1 MEQAIQSIKSLAV
14 TMVSILLAYLAPIS
28 DMVFVIFFIFLIN
41 CIAGLIAG
49 IGVDKER
56 FNLKKFFRCIFET
69 FVFYVLVVCVYVIGE
84 HLGNQEGAIQCI
96 TGIVY
101 AICYFYGVNVLR
113 NLYKLF
119 PVSRPL
125 KFFYYV
131 LSFEI
136 IKKIPYMQQFQAKEK
151 EVEMKIKE
159 EEE

>member
-1 MEQAIQSIKSLAV
+1 MEQAIQSIKSLVV

-49 IGVDKER
+49 IGVNRER

-69 FVFYVLVVCVYVIGE
+69 FVFYVLVIGE

-119 PVSRPL
+119 PASRPL

-151 EVEMKIKE
+151 EVDIKIKE
-159 EEE
+159 EE